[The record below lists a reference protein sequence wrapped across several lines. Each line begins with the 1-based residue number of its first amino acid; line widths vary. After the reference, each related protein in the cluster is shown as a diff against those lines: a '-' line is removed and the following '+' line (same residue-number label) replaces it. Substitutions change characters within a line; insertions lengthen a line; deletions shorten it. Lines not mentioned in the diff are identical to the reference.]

1 MQKRLNML
9 ITLVLALMM
18 IVTSVFAE
26 GADTGADAGASAGQQ
41 TETSAPVTSAPV
53 TSAPATSAPAT
64 SAPVTSA
71 PVTSAPETNAPAT
84 SAPETNAPV
93 TSAPETN
100 APATSAPVTSAPE
113 TNAPDNSGTPDDSAG
128 STEDTSGNE
137 PTGGGETSTE
147 DTTVVPPA
155 EETTD
160 APASNP
166 TAVPAA
172 TPTLEPL
179 VTATPTE
186 NVPPAG
192 GNEGNAPATPTPTPK
207 PATPAPTTPAPTV
220 NEDLEEDVERPEA
233 SEEAETVQVAPGRRA
248 AWVALNIDLDDLSV
262 ERALASMQ
270 LAQML
275 LARGVADG
283 MPVGVLMMDQ
293 DKDPVFEGMISTAE
307 EWDALVT
314 TLGSSKF
321 DGDRSNAKQFRE
333 LLALLNEKIADK
345 RKPLGEADIYVLATE
360 AKGSLG
366 NEGESASKKFGV
378 TEGVAMHFYSFQRSD
393 DTLKNTEKWLY
404 EQILA
409 RGMVNFTAEKFD
421 YRECVKFPVKQAMKV
436 FDLNLLAPST
446 DRQTDADGNLIWKHE
461 GMDTLLV
468 LTTDGSPVAVTAQQE
483 AAAGTAFPIVM
494 KMSDTQYM
502 VLLRNVAPGTY
513 NIVCEDKDPGF
524 QVAYKIENAEVTIE
538 GASEDGA
545 ATEWFLEDQELV
557 VGLNLPQV
565 KPDDVGKK
573 VLINGVETTT
583 TDGIQFLLKQ
593 CDETGMQ
600 WVVKI
605 PRQELG
611 EGTIEF
617 SFKMSAEG
625 VEYEVGTD
633 PEAPFRFVVVDRP
646 LAKTAD
652 RADFAYYYNV
662 PGFENMPMNIGLAQY
677 FVNPDEQTLLY
688 TVTPDLYKVE
698 NNALNYLPEDCTQDI
713 EIQLD
718 VQDLPGAPAL
728 KFVVG
733 LTHVDFIDEAENWKA
748 QMEKTEYDAQLGQ
761 ELEILFT
768 LPADAAQLYAE
779 VCKQYPELPAG
790 LENALHICATRTEG
804 NQADEEALPVELTVQ
819 EDGSIEGKLRV
830 PPYYEKKDGVDVTFN
845 VMLLGQTIDD
855 QRIIKACYFT
865 VPNDAPVVKE
875 GIPVSLE
882 INAGIQGAPGK
893 RVPLTFAGINKAG
906 KGEDVVLP
914 DPFVPVELFTDHVH
928 TDDGLKITIKAEPA
942 ELVKLV
948 KLEANEAGEPVTTEV
963 ATETAGVWVLDAAE
977 IVKSHELQILDKG
990 TVKVTISIED
1000 DGIPGEQE
1008 IVWTF
1013 NVNAPFDTTVLI
1025 VAIAA
1030 AVLAITVIVLL
1041 ILRQIRKPSFARM
1054 NSEMNMRVVTA
1065 YSPNSAYT
1073 AVPMGVYGKKET
1085 DLAHLFIAC
1094 QQSPLHSMPID
1105 VLADVAV
1112 QPGRRRSYRLVL
1124 GKKAEKLNVA
1134 VEDQAQNI
1142 QKPIIFGQDQLV
1154 QIYADMNEKLFLQIR
1169 AER

>member
-41 TETSAPVTSAPV
+41 TETSAPVTSAPA

-84 SAPETNAPV
+84 SAPV

-100 APATSAPVTSAPE
+100 APATSAPVTNAPE

-137 PTGGGETSTE
+137 STGGGETSTE
-147 DTTVVPPA
+147 NPTVVPPA

-179 VTATPTE
+179 ATATPTE

-220 NEDLEEDVERPEA
+220 NEDLEEDVERPA
-233 SEEAETVQVAPGRRA
+233 VSEEAETVQVAPGRRA
-248 AWVALNIDLDDLSV
+248 AWVVLNISMRNLDD
-262 ERALASMQ
+262 ERANASMKM
-270 LAQML
+270 AQFI
-275 LARGVADG
+275 LARNVADG
-283 MPVGVLMMDQ
+283 NPVSIFFQKKGDSQLKF
-293 DKDPVFEGMISTAE
+293 DKELITSAA
-307 EWDALVT
+307 EWDALID
-314 TLGSSKF
+314 TLAQAGYSNKAEGKTR
-321 DGDRSNAKQFRE
+321 DGIYAFWDFVLSVVNKSPV
-333 LLALLNEKIADK
+333 NTDV
-345 RKPLGEADIYVLATE
+345 YVLQTNAAE
-360 AKGSLG
+360 NDALQGSKPITNFL
-366 NEGESASKKFGV
+366 
-378 TEGVAMHFYSFQRSD
+378 
-393 DTLKNTEKWLY
+393 NTSG
-404 EQILA
+404 IS
-409 RGMVNFTAEKFD
+409 VNFWRFQKENESLDKDEEWLDEMIAELDVSSFAAEPLYYQD
-421 YRECVKFPVKQAMKV
+421 VVANPIKQAMKV

-733 LTHVDFIDEAENWKA
+733 LTHVDFIDEATQWR
-748 QMEKTEYDAQLGQ
+748 TEMSQTEFEAQLGQ
-761 ELEILFT
+761 ELEISFT
-768 LPADAAQLYAE
+768 LPANAAQLYAE

-830 PPYYEKKDGVDVTFN
+830 PPYYEKKDRVDVTFN
-845 VMLLGQTIDD
+845 VMLLDQTIDD
-855 QRIIKACYFT
+855 QRIIDACSFT

-893 RVPLTFAGINKAG
+893 RVPLTFAGVNKAG

-942 ELVKLV
+942 ELVKLM

-990 TVKVTISIED
+990 TVKVTISIMD
-1000 DGIPGEQE
+1000 DDIPGEQE